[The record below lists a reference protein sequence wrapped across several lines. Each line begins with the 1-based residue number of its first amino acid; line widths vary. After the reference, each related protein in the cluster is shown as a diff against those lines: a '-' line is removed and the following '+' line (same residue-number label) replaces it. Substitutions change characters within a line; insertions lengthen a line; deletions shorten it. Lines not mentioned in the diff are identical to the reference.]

1 MGAGVDR
8 EVNFEEMEEV
18 DDYEEV
24 IFRKKRGAG
33 KSKKQEV
40 VGNDGIARWSPP
52 PPPLPTPQWWNA
64 RWTCNLRCAKFHTP
78 RSGSYHATCKLD
90 SSTWTAK
97 PTECVYESPCKD
109 PATPNGVFRC
119 WEATIVNDKNK

>member
-1 MGAGVDR
+1 MGSPCRATMKLLLCFAVTVLGTEHLVR
-8 EVNFEEMEEV
+8 R
-18 DDYEEV
+18 EV

-52 PPPLPTPQWWNA
+52 PPPTLPTPQWWNA

-90 SSTWTAK
+90 SST
-97 PTECVYESPCKD
+97 
-109 PATPNGVFRC
+109 
-119 WEATIVNDKNK
+119 